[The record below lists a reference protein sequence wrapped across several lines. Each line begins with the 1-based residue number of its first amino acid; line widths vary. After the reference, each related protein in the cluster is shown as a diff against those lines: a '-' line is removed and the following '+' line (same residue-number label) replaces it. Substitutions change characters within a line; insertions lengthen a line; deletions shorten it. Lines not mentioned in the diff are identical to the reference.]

1 MNTATFAGHLGRDAE
16 LRATPS
22 GKQVLNFS
30 LAVNIGRGGE
40 KKTLWVGCALWGER
54 GEKLAQ
60 YLVKGKVIAVS
71 GEIDLR
77 QYETRDGKHG
87 AELTCNVQ
95 QLTLLGGEAKAK
107 DQKPVAP
114 AAQQVPPPA
123 DSPDDEI
130 PFAFLLAPLAGMLVA
145 AASMT
150 GYVA

>member
-1 MNTATFAGHLGRDAE
+1 MNTGTFAGHLGRDVE

-60 YLVKGKVIAVS
+60 YMVKGKVVAVS

-95 QLTLLGGEAKAK
+95 QLTLLGGEAKPK
-107 DQKPVAP
+107 DQKPAPVEQKAP
-114 AAQQVPPPA
+114 AA
-123 DSPDDEI
+123 DDLDDDI
-130 PFAFLLAPLAGMLVA
+130 PF
-145 AASMT
+145 
-150 GYVA
+150 